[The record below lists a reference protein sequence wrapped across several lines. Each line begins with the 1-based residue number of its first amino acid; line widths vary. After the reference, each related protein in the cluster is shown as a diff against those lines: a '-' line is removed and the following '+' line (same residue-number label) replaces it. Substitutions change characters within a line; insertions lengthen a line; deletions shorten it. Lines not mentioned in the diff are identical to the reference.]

1 MIQKVK
7 NILNELKGIAILK
20 LHAENAELEA
30 ILNHLSEIGYYSQTK
45 QPDSKIL
52 ANSDEL
58 AVYQWIMNCMQLK
71 NNEIVYILVK
81 KIWVEIVILD
91 SLQAVKSLWNG
102 IDSYSKSITMLNASM
117 RLLLEVSND
126 SRDEENYLFDKYHL

>member
-1 MIQKVK
+1 M
-7 NILNELKGIAILK
+7 
-20 LHAENAELEA
+20 
-30 ILNHLSEIGYYSQTK
+30 SEIGYYSQTK

-58 AVYQWIMNCMQLK
+58 AIYQWIINCMQLK

-91 SLQAVKSLWNG
+91 SLQAVKNLWNA

-117 RLLLEVSND
+117 NLLLEVSND
-126 SRDEENYLFDKYHL
+126 SRDEENYLFDKYNLS

>member
-7 NILNELKGIAILK
+7 NILKKLKGITILK
-20 LHAENAELEA
+20 IHDENAKLKS
-30 ILNHLSEIGYYSQTK
+30 ILNNLSEIDYYSQTK

-52 ANSDEL
+52 VNSDEL
-58 AVYQWIMNCMQLK
+58 AIYQWIMNCMQLK

-81 KIWVEIVILD
+81 NIWVEIVILD
-91 SLQAVKSLWNG
+91 SLQAVKSLWSR

-117 RLLLEVSND
+117 SLLLEVSND
-126 SRDEENYLFDKYHL
+126 SRDEENYLFDKYNL

>member
-1 MIQKVK
+1 IQKVK
-7 NILNELKGIAILK
+7 NILKELKGIAILK
-20 LHAENAELEA
+20 IHDENAKLES

-58 AVYQWIMNCMQLK
+58 AIYQWIINCMQLK

-91 SLQAVKSLWNG
+91 SLQAVKNLWNA

-117 RLLLEVSND
+117 NLLLEVSND
-126 SRDEENYLFDKYHL
+126 SRDEENYLFDKYNLS